1 MLGNYPFSDD
11 MKPSRKYSPVSSC
24 LLKCECKNE
33 DCHYG
38 NDPCA
43 CNRSNPCPVNFT
55 MNRMTGGELPFAC
68 WVILHAFLSA
78 DFFHI
83 QLFQKNLSGI
93 LLECQTV
100 WILIWVAKVISRR
113 HWQGYS
119 FFFSKKRSSEFR
131 PGLTKTCMSRLVT

>member
-1 MLGNYPFSDD
+1 MHRMTGGELPFACSVFIHFSDD

-55 MNRMTGGELPFAC
+55 MNRMTGGELPFVG
-68 WVILHAFLSA
+68 WVILEAFY
-78 DFFHI
+78 
-83 QLFQKNLSGI
+83 
-93 LLECQTV
+93 
-100 WILIWVAKVISRR
+100 VAR
-113 HWQGYS
+113 
-119 FFFSKKRSSEFR
+119 
-131 PGLTKTCMSRLVT
+131 